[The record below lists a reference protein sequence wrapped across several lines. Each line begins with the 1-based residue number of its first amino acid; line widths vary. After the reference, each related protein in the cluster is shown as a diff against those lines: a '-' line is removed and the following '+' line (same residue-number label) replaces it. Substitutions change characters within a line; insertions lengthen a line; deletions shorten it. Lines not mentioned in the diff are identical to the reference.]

1 MRLLKQ
7 LKDKWMYTD
16 SHATEITLGGM
27 TGILALPA
35 TLLEIGFTIWILPI
49 MAAGLYQ
56 IYCVAKGD
64 LKCRTKAAAFNVS
77 AYIATVLLYGTHGYI
92 TTSPSHSGWILMALV
107 AFGTAA
113 RLNRELEA
121 RNERP

>member
-1 MRLLKQ
+1 MLKK
-7 LKDKWMYTD
+7 LVDKWMYTD

-35 TLLEIGFTIWILPI
+35 TWLEIGFVFWILPI

-56 IYCVAKGD
+56 IYCVANGD
-64 LKCRTKAAAFNVS
+64 LKCRAKAAAFNTS
-77 AYIATVLLYGTHGYI
+77 AYIITVLLYGMHGYI
-92 TTSPSHSGWILMALV
+92 TTSPSHSGWIIMAL
-107 AFGTAA
+107 FSFMTAA

-121 RNERP
+121 RR